1 MHGNPH
7 PQFYGE
13 GTTTF
18 MTYLLFAGACSD
30 ELQVLLNVTQE
41 KEEELFVKIR
51 TTDIFLHQL
60 DKQLDSLSLLLSLS
74 LSLSL
79 SLFLSICLSHA
90 CSVTQAL
97 VRAN

>member
-1 MHGNPH
+1 
-7 PQFYGE
+7 
-13 GTTTF
+13 

-60 DKQLDSLSLLLSLS
+60 DKQLDSLSLSLS
-74 LSLSL
+74 LS
-79 SLFLSICLSHA
+79 F
-90 CSVTQAL
+90 
-97 VRAN
+97 

>member
-60 DKQLDSLSLLLSLS
+60 DKQLDSLSFALSLLQLSLS
-74 LSLSL
+74 CMLGHSSTCTRKLNQH
-79 SLFLSICLSHA
+79 I
-90 CSVTQAL
+90 
-97 VRAN
+97 

>member
-60 DKQLDSLSLLLSLS
+60 DKQLDSLSLFRSLS
-74 LSLSL
+74 
-79 SLFLSICLSHA
+79 LSICLSHA

>member
-18 MTYLLFAGACSD
+18 MTYLLFAGACSV

-60 DKQLDSLSLLLSLS
+60 DKQLDSLSFALSLLLAVSLMHALS
-74 LSLSL
+74 LKHLYAQIKSTHLTRL
-79 SLFLSICLSHA
+79 
-90 CSVTQAL
+90 T
-97 VRAN
+97 

>member
-1 MHGNPH
+1 
-7 PQFYGE
+7 
-13 GTTTF
+13 

-60 DKQLDSLSLLLSLS
+60 DKQLDSLSFA
-74 LSLSL
+74 L
-79 SLFLSICLSHA
+79 SLFLAVSLMHALSLKHLYA
-90 CSVTQAL
+90 QIKSTHL
-97 VRAN
+97 TRLT